1 MPSSD
6 ETAPSLFSGERCAL
20 LKGLGEVAM
29 HSTSGS
35 PKTRPSE
42 QLRPSR
48 RGRSREEVLQHQRA
62 RLFGAMIESVAEQG
76 YLATTVTQLRARAG
90 VSKRTIYDH
99 FPSKEAYFLAT
110 YDLVVYEFVKEIA
123 GAYETSG
130 AWDERTLRSLRV
142 LVRTVQE
149 RHDAA
154 RLVLIEG
161 LGAGRAAIE
170 RSEQASRM
178 FERMICICL
187 GEAPRAT
194 PLHPLI
200 AKGIMG
206 GVTAVLRHQ
215 IIHADLECSLELA
228 AEMLRWMASYQGSS
242 QLTVTRESIGFQAP
256 RLSAPTRPDATEDE
270 RTKMLASALR
280 VAARIGSTNLTVA
293 HIIEDAGCSDEA
305 FFELFD
311 DCEQCFFEA
320 VEHDLVTLHERV
332 VQACA
337 DARGR
342 VASVREGVRVLMAEL
357 AANPTFA
364 RAACIEVFNLGRDGA
379 LYGVSMSE
387 RFSVLLADGSPPTVA
402 SELSSRLIAG
412 AVWEVI
418 RNSVARDET
427 RRLPELEDV
436 ATYLILAP
444 SIGAD
449 EALGLLSIGHRE
461 QRTSSADHERY
472 LQLSAPASR

>member
-1 MPSSD
+1 MNN
-6 ETAPSLFSGERCAL
+6 ARQ
-20 LKGLGEVAM
+20 
-29 HSTSGS
+29 S
-35 PKTRPSE
+35 PESRPYE

-62 RLFGAMIESVAEQG
+62 RLFEAMIGSVAEQG
-76 YLATTVTQLRARAG
+76 YAATTVTQLRARAG

-130 AWDERTLRSLRV
+130 QWDERTLRSLLA

-149 RHDAA
+149 RRDAA

-170 RSEQASRM
+170 LSEQASRM
-178 FERMICICL
+178 FERMVCICL
-187 GEAPRAT
+187 GDAPRAT
-194 PLHPLI
+194 ALDPLI
-200 AKGIMG
+200 AKGIVG
-206 GVTAVLRHQ
+206 GITAALRHQ
-215 IIHADLECSLELA
+215 IIHADLECSPELA
-228 AEMLRWMASYQGSS
+228 ADMLRWMASYQGSS
-242 QLTVTRESIGFQAP
+242 QPAVSREPVGFPAP
-256 RLSAPTRPDATEDE
+256 RLSSPTRPNATEDE

-280 VAARIGSTNLTVA
+280 VAARVGSANLTVA
-293 HIIEDAGCSDEA
+293 HIIEDAGCSDQA

-311 DCEQCFFEA
+311 NCEQCFFEA
-320 VEHDLVTLHERV
+320 VEHGLITLHKRIV
-332 VQACA
+332 RASA
-337 DARGR
+337 DARDW

-379 LYGVSMSE
+379 LYGVSMPE
-387 RFSVLLADGSPPTVA
+387 RFSALLADSLSPAVA
-402 SELSSRLIAG
+402 GELSSRMIAG

-418 RNSVARDET
+418 RSSVARDET
-427 RRLPELEDV
+427 WRLPELKDL
-436 ATYLILAP
+436 AAYLVLAP

-449 EALGLLSIGHRE
+449 DALSLLSLGHRE
-461 QRTSSADHERY
+461 QRASSADHEPY
-472 LQLSAPASR
+472 LQLSAPGRR